1 MTDVLS
7 FLAAVWEV
15 IDLPLVIFGVL
26 NGFLITASLLVY
38 AERVV
43 SAFIQERNGPDRVGP
58 RGLLQPF
65 ADVFKLLFKEDIV
78 PVEGNRFIHALA
90 PTMMVVI
97 AMTTGSLIPFG
108 RTPSGE
114 ALAIADPSVSLLFVL
129 ALTSIS
135 VYGVTLAGWSSNSK
149 YSLLGGLR
157 SSAQMISYELAMGA
171 AALSVV
177 LYSGSLSLFDIVESQ
192 NHPVA
197 GVFAWNLFRNPVGFV
212 IFAICALAECNR
224 APFDLPEA
232 EQELVG
238 GYHTEYSGMKFGM
251 FFLAEYVNLW
261 MASLLLAT
269 TFLGGYLLPWEAA
282 WGGALPPALLTTL
295 HVFTMLAKTA
305 FLAFC
310 FIWIRW
316 TLPRFKY
323 NQLMNLGW
331 KNLLPI
337 SIANILVIA
346 LIVTAYQFFVGPSE
360 GSELDVP
367 GAEAVEMLIEDG
379 VAMPDADELRLPTE

>member
-1 MTDVLS
+1 MLDSVLA
-7 FLAAVWEV
+7 FLEPAV
-15 IDLPLVIFGVL
+15 LPLAIFLVINLLLV
-26 NGFLITASLLVY
+26 TASLLVY

-58 RGLLQPF
+58 RGILQPF
-65 ADVFKLLFKEDIV
+65 ADVFKLLFKEDIM
-78 PVEGNRFIHALA
+78 PTAGNPFIHSLA
-90 PTMMVVI
+90 PVLMVVI
-97 AMTTGSLIPFG
+97 AMSTVAVIPFAG
-108 RTPSGE
+108 SPE
-114 ALAIADPSVSLLFVL
+114 AGPVVIADVSVGLLLVL
-129 ALTSIS
+129 AMTSIS
-135 VYGVTLAGWSSNSK
+135 VYGITLAGWSSNSK

-177 LYSGSLSLFDIVESQ
+177 LYAGSLSMFEIVESQ
-192 NHPVA
+192 NE
-197 GVFAWNLFRNPVGFV
+197 GWGLFGWNIFRNPVGFIV
-212 IFAICALAECNR
+212 FAVCALAETNR

-261 MASLLLAT
+261 IASMVTAT
-269 TFLGGYLLPWEAA
+269 LFLGGYLLPFQDFFTEVLGI
-282 WGGALPPALLTTL
+282 GGLLLIALQMIAL
-295 HVFTMLAKTA
+295 VAKTA
-305 FLAFC
+305 FFAFC

-331 KNLLPI
+331 KYLLPI
-337 SIANILVIA
+337 SIANIIVVA
-346 LIVTAYQFFVGPSE
+346 LIVIGLYFGFGFFE
-360 GSELDVP
+360 GREIP
-367 GAEAVEMLIEDG
+367 GL
-379 VAMPDADELRLPTE
+379 L

>member
-1 MTDVLS
+1 MLD
-7 FLAAVWEV
+7 FLATVWEV
-15 IDLPLVIFGVL
+15 IDLPIVIFLVL

-58 RGLLQPF
+58 RGILQPF

-78 PVEGNRFIHALA
+78 PVEGNRFIHAFA
-90 PTMMVVI
+90 PTLMVVI
-97 AMTTGSLIPFG
+97 AMTTGSLIPFA

-114 ALAIADPSVSLLFVL
+114 ALAIADPGVSLLFVL

-197 GVFAWNLFRNPVGFV
+197 GIFAWNVFRNPVGFIV
-212 IFAICALAECNR
+212 FAVCALAETNR

-261 MASLLLAT
+261 MASLLLVT
-269 TFLGGYLLPWEAA
+269 TFMGGYLLPWEALYA
-282 WGGALPPALLTTL
+282 DALPGWLLTTL
-295 HVFTMLAKTA
+295 QVFMMLGKTV
-305 FLAFC
+305 FFAFC

-346 LIVTAYQFFVGPSE
+346 FLVTLYQLVVGPSE
-360 GSELDVP
+360 GTGLDVETVDAVELEVRP
-367 GAEAVEMLIEDG
+367 SGRIDAEAE
-379 VAMPDADELRLPTE
+379 ELFLVPE

>member
-1 MTDVLS
+1 MATIQ
-7 FLAAVWEV
+7 AIWEV
-15 IDLPLVIFGVL
+15 VDLPLVIFGVI
-26 NGFLITASLLVY
+26 NGLLVTASLLVY
-38 AERVV
+38 AERKV
-43 SAFIQERNGPDRVGP
+43 SAWIQERNGPDRVGP
-58 RGLLQPF
+58 LGLLQPF

-78 PVEGNRFIHALA
+78 PTQANGFIHSLA
-90 PTMMVVI
+90 PTLMVVI
-97 AMTTGSLIPFG
+97 AMSTAAVIPWA

-114 ALAIADPSVSLLFVL
+114 ALAIADIGVGLLVIL
-129 ALTSIS
+129 AMTSIS

-171 AALSVV
+171 AAISVV
-177 LYSGSLSLFDIVESQ
+177 LMAQSLNLFVIVENQ
-192 NHPVA
+192 NHEVLGPL
-197 GVFAWNLFRNPVGFV
+197 AWNWFRNPVGFIV
-212 IFAICALAECNR
+212 FSVCALAETNR

-261 MASLLLAT
+261 IASLVIT
-269 TFLGGYLLPWEAA
+269 TLFLGGYLLPWDPLFASF
-282 WGGALPPALLTTL
+282 LPPALLTTL
-295 HVFTMLAKTA
+295 QVFVFLAKVV
-305 FLAFC
+305 FIAFC

-331 KNLLPI
+331 KYLLPI
-337 SIANILVIA
+337 SIANVLVIA
-346 LIVTAYQFFVGPSE
+346 L
-360 GSELDVP
+360 
-367 GAEAVEMLIEDG
+367 G
-379 VAMPDADELRLPTE
+379 VALFHALGWA

>member
-1 MTDVLS
+1 MDGVLA
-7 FLAAVWEV
+7 FLAAAWEV
-15 IDLPLVIFGVL
+15 IDLPLAIFILL
-26 NGFLITASLLVY
+26 NVFLVTASLLVY

-43 SAFIQERNGPDRVGP
+43 SAFIQERTGPNRVGP
-58 RGLLQPF
+58 RGILQPF

-78 PVEGNRFIHALA
+78 PAQGNRFIHSLA

-97 AMTTGSLIPFG
+97 AMTTGSMIPWA
-108 RTPSGE
+108 RTPAGGP
-114 ALAIADPSVSLLFVL
+114 LAVADIGVGLLMVL
-129 ALTSIS
+129 AMTSIT

-192 NHPVA
+192 NHLWSL
-197 GVFAWNLFRNPVGFV
+197 GGWNIFRNPVGFIV
-212 IFAICALAECNR
+212 FSVCALAETNR

-261 MASLLLAT
+261 IASLLIAT
-269 TFLGGYLLPWEAA
+269 LFLGGYLIPFETVFFIGVLGL
-282 WGGALPPALLTTL
+282 GGVALTILQVL
-295 HVFTMLAKTA
+295 VFVAKVA

-323 NQLMNLGW
+323 NQLMTLGW
-331 KNLLPI
+331 QKLLPI
-337 SIANILVIA
+337 AIANILVIA
-346 LIVTAYQFFVGPSE
+346 LLVAGWHLLVVG
-360 GSELDVP
+360 
-367 GAEAVEMLIEDG
+367 
-379 VAMPDADELRLPTE
+379 

>member
-1 MTDVLS
+1 MELLVS
-7 FLAAVWEV
+7 VWQV
-15 IDLPLVIFGVL
+15 VDLPLAIFLVINLLLV
-26 NGFLITASLLVY
+26 TASLLVY

-43 SAFIQERNGPDRVGP
+43 SAFIQERSGPNRVGP

-78 PVEGNRFIHALA
+78 PTAGNGFIHSLA
-90 PTMMVVI
+90 PVLMVVI
-97 AMTTGSLIPFG
+97 AMSTAAVIPFAG
-108 RTPSGE
+108 SAAGGPVV
-114 ALAIADPSVSLLFVL
+114 IADVSVGLLLIL
-129 ALTSIS
+129 AMTSIS
-135 VYGVTLAGWSSNSK
+135 VYGITLAGWASNSK

-177 LYSGSLSLFDIVESQ
+177 LYAGSLSMFDIVESQ
-192 NHPVA
+192 NEW
-197 GVFAWNLFRNPVGFV
+197 GILGWNIFRNPVGFV
-212 IFAICALAECNR
+212 VFAVCALAETNR

-261 MASLLLAT
+261 IASMVVAT
-269 TFLGGYLLPWEAA
+269 LFLGGYLLPFQ
-282 WGGALPPALLTTL
+282 GFFVDVLGVDGLLLTALQMITL
-295 HVFTMLAKTA
+295 VAKTA
-305 FLAFC
+305 FFAFC

-323 NQLMNLGW
+323 DQLMNLGW
-331 KNLLPI
+331 KYLLPI
-337 SIANILVIA
+337 AIANIFVIA
-346 LIVTAYQFFVGPSE
+346 LVVIGLFFGFGVFE
-360 GSELDVP
+360 GRTIP
-367 GAEAVEMLIEDG
+367 GLG
-379 VAMPDADELRLPTE
+379 L

>member
-1 MTDVLS
+1 MDAVV
-7 FLAAVWEV
+7 AVWEV
-15 IDLPLVIFGVL
+15 LDLPIVIFLML
-26 NGFLITASLLVY
+26 NFFLVVASMLVY
-38 AERVV
+38 AERKV
-43 SAFIQERNGPDRVGP
+43 SAFIQERNGPNRVGP
-58 RGLLQPF
+58 AGLFQSF
-65 ADVFKLLFKEDIV
+65 ADVFKLMFKENIV
-78 PVEGNRFIHALA
+78 PTQGNAFIHSLA
-90 PTMMVVI
+90 PVLMVVI
-97 AMTTGSLIPFG
+97 AMSTGALVPWA
-108 RTPSGE
+108 RTPSGTG
-114 ALAIADPSVSLLFVL
+114 LAIANIDVSLLVVL

-177 LYSGSLSLFDIVESQ
+177 LYAGSLSLFDIVESQ

-197 GVFAWNLFRNPVGFV
+197 GIFAWNWFRDPVAFI
-212 IFAICALAECNR
+212 IFSVCALAETNR

-261 MASLLLAT
+261 VASLLISTL
-269 TFLGGYLLPWEAA
+269 FLGGYLLPWEAA
-282 WGGALPPALLTTL
+282 WAGALPPTLLTVL
-295 HVFTMLAKTA
+295 QVA
-305 FLAFC
+305 FFLLKVSFIAFC

-331 KNLLPI
+331 KYLLPI
-337 SIANILVIA
+337 AIANILVVA
-346 LIVTAYQFFVGPSE
+346 ALVAGYQLIVG
-360 GSELDVP
+360 
-367 GAEAVEMLIEDG
+367 
-379 VAMPDADELRLPTE
+379 